1 LQLSAGEILFEQ
13 GSWGETIYV
22 VESGEV
28 EIVAQKSDG
37 SEEAVAVVTPG
48 HYFGE
53 MGPLFRIPRS
63 ATARARADATV
74 VGYNSHDFRK
84 LTKSGGMA
92 TETRIDDLSRAVR

>member
-1 LQLSAGEILFEQ
+1 
-13 GSWGETIYV
+13 
-22 VESGEV
+22 
-28 EIVAQKSDG
+28 
-37 SEEAVAVVTPG
+37 
-48 HYFGE
+48 

-92 TETRIDDLSRAVR
+92 TETRVDDLFRAVR